1 MSKDVY
7 VFIEQIDG
15 QISNVSM
22 ELLQEARMLAEQ
34 KKQDVVAVLPGD
46 NIKDKAIPLIWL
58 GADSVIYIDDPIL
71 KIYTTEPYAKA
82 VTEVLKKNN
91 PEIVLFGATSIGR
104 DLAPK
109 VAARLKTGLT
119 ADCTSLE
126 IDEETGHL
134 LMTMPAL
141 GGDVLATIICREK
154 TLQMATVRPGVVKAG
169 KPDKTRKGDVTEYK
183 VEFLPSDMNIN
194 IREIRKTEKNKE
206 DISEADVVVAGGSGI
221 GGPEHFTTLKLL
233 ADELGGV
240 VASTRPNVDA
250 GWISEDKQV
259 GQTGKT
265 VRPKLYMALGI
276 SGAIQHVTGMENSE
290 YVIAINKDPDARI
303 FDIADFGIVG
313 DMNEIIPILIRKI
326 KSYKEEKPLHNS

>member
-1 MSKDVY
+1 MSKDIY

-22 ELLQEARMLAEQ
+22 ELLQEAKRLAE
-34 KKQDVVAVLPGD
+34 KKNQYVVAVLPGY
-46 NIKDKAIPLIWL
+46 NINDKAMPLIWV
-58 GADSVIYIDDPIL
+58 GADKVIYIDDPML
-71 KIYTTEPYAKA
+71 KIYATEPYAKA

-91 PEIVLFGATSIGR
+91 PEIVLYGATSIGR
-104 DLAPK
+104 DLAPR

-119 ADCTSLE
+119 ADCTRLE
-126 IDEETGHL
+126 IDEKTGHL

-141 GGDVLATIICREK
+141 GGDFLATIVCREK
-154 TLQMATVRPGVVKAG
+154 RLQMATVRPGVVKAG
-169 KPDKTRKGDVTEYK
+169 KPDETRKGNVTEYK
-183 VEFLPSDMNIN
+183 VEFLPSDMNIK
-194 IREIRKTEKNKE
+194 IREVRKIEKNKE

-221 GGPEHFTTLKLL
+221 GGPEHFTTLKSL

-250 GWISEDKQV
+250 GWISGDKQV

-265 VRPKLYMALGI
+265 VRPRLYMALGI

-290 YVIAINKDPDARI
+290 YIIAVNKDPKAKI

-313 DMNEIIPILIRKI
+313 DMNAIIPILIKKI
-326 KSYKEEKPLHNS
+326 KSYKEKKSLKNS